1 MKERRPLVILKIIKI
16 LLTTIVILAAVGYGI
31 FYFGSKLAAD
41 EVMGQVEAELES
53 NGQLDAIRQ
62 EVKNDPELQAFI
74 AEGSTIDDR
83 DLPFKT
89 KDQAVRVLIKKFSV
103 SELAELQ
110 SKMKSGMSSDEKQ
123 ALLAKYESRLSE
135 DELLALKVLAYKEFG
150 N

>member
-1 MKERRPLVILKIIKI
+1 MKIIKI
-16 LLTTIVILAAVGYGI
+16 LLTTIVVLAAVGYGI

-62 EVKNDPELQAFI
+62 EVKNDPELQTFI

-83 DLPFKT
+83 DLPFTT

-110 SKMKSGMSSDEKQ
+110 SKMKSGMSAGEKQ

>member
-1 MKERRPLVILKIIKI
+1 MKIIKI
-16 LLTTIVILAAVGYGI
+16 LLTTIVVLAAVGYGI